1 MILFL
6 FFIGFYLGNVLT
18 KSLIILLIVTA
29 LFLLFVFKRFKL
41 ITLLI
46 SLGGVVL
53 GFGLSFVNISY
64 NKTIYSGFVYTT
76 KENYFLLNSGG
87 ERFYVYSKGHTY
99 DLGDYL
105 SIEGKKEELDFT
117 KLESGFDF
125 KDYLNNKGVFH
136 SINVKRI
143 TVKWHNFIRINQAR
157 EKALN
162 HFNKEERAIVGSIL
176 FSDGEDSLTTSRI
189 SNLHLSRFLS
199 ASGLYVGLF
208 ALMLNYFL
216 GLFLKDKHAE
226 LITIS
231 LLAIYMVFTIP
242 KFSVIRVVFILFL
255 KWINKNPL
263 KKKFTYLEVLSFAG
277 ILCLLFDRFLAYQ
290 DSFILGFFIPII
302 SYLIKDIY
310 NDNKYQAYF
319 FKALTIY
326 LFFIPFEIA
335 YYHKVVVFAFLLQII
350 STPLFLLIGVTSLL
364 CFFKIPIYAF
374 DRLFIFLLRGYITG
388 IKSLSFGPYLP
399 ELPQILLVIYYFI
412 YIIYLYYLSIGFRPI
427 ERALSFTLISVTLL
441 YAIPINNRLTNE
453 VAFINVGQ
461 GDCTFIREHN
471 RVTLIDTGGL
481 TYSDIANN
489 NLVPFLRKNRIYKI
503 DSVFITHYDF
513 DHCGALANLQK
524 EYKID
529 HVYDYYS
536 SFPINVGHLTFNNYN
551 TYGLTSNDENN
562 RSLVLSFH
570 IFNKDFVIMGDA
582 PSWVEKKIIMDY
594 ESIPCDILKVG
605 HHGSDTSSCEEFI
618 SYMHPKTA
626 IVSCGKN
633 NKYGHPS
640 KSVVAT
646 LNRHN
651 IEIRRTDLEGTIT
664 FKEFHFK
671 KRLCSYKI

>member
-1 MILFL
+1 MIIFL

-18 KSLIILLIVTA
+18 RSLLILLIVTI
-29 LFLLFVFKRFKL
+29 LFLLFVYKRFKL
-41 ITLLI
+41 IPLFI

-53 GFGLSFVNISY
+53 GFGLSFVHVSY
-64 NKTIYSGFVYTT
+64 NKTTYSGFVYTA

-87 ERFYVYSKGHTY
+87 ERLYVYSKGHTY

-105 SIEGKKEELDFT
+105 SIEGKKEELDFAT
-117 KLESGFDF
+117 LESGFDF
-125 KDYLNNKGVFH
+125 KEYLNNKGVFH
-136 SINVKRI
+136 SLNAKRI
-143 TVKWHNFIRINQAR
+143 NVKWHNFVRINEAR
-157 EKALN
+157 NKALS

-176 FSDGEDSLTTSRI
+176 FSDGEESETSTRI

-208 ALMLNYFL
+208 ALILNYLL
-216 GLFLKDKHAE
+216 GLFLKDKHGE

-242 KFSVIRVVFILFL
+242 KFSVIRVVFILLL
-255 KWINKNPL
+255 KWINKYPL
-263 KKKFTYLEVLSFAG
+263 KKKFNYLEVISFAG
-277 ILCLLFDRFLAYQ
+277 ILCLLFDHFLAYQ
-290 DSFILGFFIPII
+290 DSFILGFMIPII

-310 NDNKYQAYF
+310 IDNKYQAYF

-335 YYHKVVVFAFLLQII
+335 YYHKMVIFAFPLQII
-350 STPLFLLIGVTSLL
+350 STPLFLMIGVTSLL
-364 CFFKIPIYAF
+364 CFFRLPVYAF

-399 ELPQILLVIYYFI
+399 ELPEIILLIYYFI
-412 YIIYLYYLSIGFRPI
+412 YLVYLYYLSLGFRPI
-427 ERALSFTLISVTLL
+427 ERGLSIGLISIVMTH
-441 YAIPINNRLTNE
+441 AIPLNNRLTNE
-453 VAFINVGQ
+453 VSFVNVGQ
-461 GDCTFIREHN
+461 GDCTLIREHN
-471 RVTLIDTGGL
+471 KVILIDTGGL

-489 NLVPFLRKNRIYKI
+489 NLIPYLRKKRIYKI
-503 DSVFITHYDF
+503 DSVFITHYDY
-513 DHCGALANLQK
+513 DHYGALANLQK
-524 EYKID
+524 EYRVG

-536 SFPINVGHLTFNNYN
+536 SFPMSVGHLTFNNYN
-551 TYGLTSNDENN
+551 TYGTTSNEEND

-570 IFNKDFVIMGDA
+570 ILNKDFVIMGDA
-582 PSWVEKKIIMDY
+582 PSWVEKKIIRDY

-618 SYMHPKTA
+618 NYMHPKTA

-633 NKYGHPS
+633 NKFGHPS

-651 IEIRRTDLEGTIT
+651 IEIRRTDIEGTIT
-664 FKEFHFK
+664 YKEFA
-671 KRLCSYKI
+671 L